1 MVDFSKLILLMITV
15 TFFTILF
22 GNDFKKFT
30 AFNLERIAFNAFKV
44 VSISTTLFDNNTL
57 GNSVF
62 QPFFDANS
70 LAI

>member
-1 MVDFSKLILLMITV
+1 LTFAIILLGRGLKSIV
-15 TFFTILF
+15 
-22 GNDFKKFT
+22 

-44 VSISTTLFDNNTL
+44 LSVANTLFDDNTL

-62 QPFFDANS
+62 QPFFVAIS